1 MNPYAILGTII
12 IALGIFFG
20 GWTVRGWYQADV
32 QIAANT
38 AAVEAL
44 LSIRKDLQPKVTNY
58 YNETTKYPDCHA
70 TPEGH
75 KSLLELYK

>member
-1 MNPYAILGTII
+1 MNQYAILGTII
-12 IALGIFFG
+12 LALGIFFG

-38 AAVEAL
+38 AAVNAL

-70 TPEGH
+70 TKEGH
-75 KSLLELYK
+75 EALLGLYK

>member
-1 MNPYAILGTII
+1 MNPYAILGTVCL
-12 IALGIFFG
+12 AVFIFFG

-38 AAVEAL
+38 AAVNAL

-70 TPEGH
+70 TKEGH
-75 KSLLELYK
+75 DALLGLYK